1 MRTAKE
7 SSVVVAARLETDGE
21 GAFGQNVSREK
32 KGTYEDQRDMFRM
45 GKIQE
50 MRVCALRSR
59 RRVMPGGDALLTL
72 LASEIS
78 VSCPSS
84 AFR

>member
-1 MRTAKE
+1 MRTVKE
-7 SSVVVAARLETDGE
+7 SSVDAAQLETDGKD
-21 GAFGQNVSREK
+21 AFGQNVSREK

-50 MRVCALRSR
+50 MRVCALGSR
-59 RRVMPGGDALLTL
+59 RRVVRGGDALLTL

-84 AFR
+84 AFL